1 MMTKFAFGE
10 NLLSKKMARPAQQQ
24 PTRALNQTKKTEREH
39 TVKAVVRGEDFLL
52 SRRSHCRS
60 CVYK

>member
-52 SRRSHCRS
+52 S
-60 CVYK
+60 